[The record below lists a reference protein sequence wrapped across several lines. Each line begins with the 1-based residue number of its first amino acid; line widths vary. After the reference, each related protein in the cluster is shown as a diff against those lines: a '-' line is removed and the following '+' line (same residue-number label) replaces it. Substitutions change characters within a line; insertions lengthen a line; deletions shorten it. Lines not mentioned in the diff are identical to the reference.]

1 MAGEAPIADGESARF
16 VWWIELPL
24 AHLDILEIKEQGKR
38 GKNTDEELDMSPT
51 RLFVNKDY
59 LFNSFISYSYREEAI
74 ANGNDCRD
82 NASRLKIYC
91 S

>member
-16 VWWIELPL
+16 ARWIELPL
-24 AHLDILEIKEQGKR
+24 AHLDILEVKEQ

-59 LFNSFISYSYREEAI
+59 LFNSFY
-74 ANGNDCRD
+74 
-82 NASRLKIYC
+82 
-91 S
+91 